1 MDIVDAIGK
10 QNMKREIAFLRDKL
24 KSQNEEIE
32 SLQEQ
37 LNHYAGTIQ
46 DMNKEIE
53 DLRIQVG
60 EARLEISRL
69 DKLYI
74 ALERERDKLKRLWDA
89 ACNRYPELEGL
100 EDELDKW
107 RE

>member
-24 KSQNEEIE
+24 KSQNE
-32 SLQEQ
+32 
-37 LNHYAGTIQ
+37 
-46 DMNKEIE
+46 EIE